1 MEEEEEAEVEEQ
13 RRTKDS
19 AQLRKLENEI
29 DYGAL
34 SEFAVQTSRRI
45 GMRSLPQKSSQ
56 S

>member
-1 MEEEEEAEVEEQ
+1 MKKRTGIMEEEEEAEVEEQ

-34 SEFAVQTSRRI
+34 SE
-45 GMRSLPQKSSQ
+45 
-56 S
+56 